1 MVQLRQATARLRLML
16 ADIVA
21 REEELDT
28 MVAQFQ
34 TQMDRLAKQ
43 ASYGSTTIDIVLSAM
58 AEIEERL
65 NDSKATRGHLLIV
78 KRKASEELNA
88 LELTR
93 QVEEAKEAL
102 SVLKARMEGQQ
113 VDEPSV
119 AEELKQLEQFIAE
132 YSKKAERTIT
142 LSPQDIQLPG
152 KET

>member
-28 MVAQFQ
+28 TIAQFQ
-34 TQMDRLAKQ
+34 TQIDRLAKQ

-113 VDEPSV
+113 VDEASV
-119 AEELKQLEQFIAE
+119 AEELEQFIAE

-142 LSPQDIQLPG
+142 LSPQDIQSPG